1 MNPLA
6 ALEDFLKRRQADTP
20 WCHGLVVGLS
30 AGPDSLALLLAAA
43 DIAPKLNFSLRALH
57 VHHGLHADADAWAA
71 QAQAQATAAGVPLD
85 ILHVAVTAAGSGI
98 EAAARQARYDALA
111 QAMQPD
117 EALLLGHHQDDQ
129 AETVLLRLM
138 RGAGLRG
145 LAGMQECSIWP
156 GPPSLLRWRPWL
168 TLPRATLTQWLPK
181 ARACRLSRSEA
192 AEEGAS
198 DSLAAVSDPANNDPR
213 FARTALRHD
222 ILPRLQAHWPQAQAL
237 LARSANQLAQQQ
249 QVLDAYADDLLAL
262 LVRPDSDTL
271 SISALSRL
279 STASLQVALSRWLQQ
294 RAAGTLPHRYWP
306 RVTRELLQAK
316 VDAQPCLSWPGWSL
330 RRYRDALY
338 LTDEVA
344 LATLDSGAEHAIAW
358 PDPRQPIQLAGRLWT
373 LDGLCPGFDS
383 ALDHGV
389 VQRLL
394 ALPWRIARRQGGE
407 QWQPAGRGHHIT
419 LKHWCQEQGIPPWQ
433 RAQLYCVWAGDEIV
447 AVLTETG
454 EAYPGHFSSASWQR
468 SV

>member
-6 ALEDFLKRRQADTP
+6 ALEEFLRRRQADTP

-43 DIAPKLNFSLRALH
+43 DIAPKLNFSVRALH

-71 QAQAQATAAGVPLD
+71 QAQAQADAVGIPLQ
-85 ILHVAVTAAGSGI
+85 ILRVTVTAVGSGI

-111 QAMQPD
+111 QAMQPH

-145 LAGMQECSIWP
+145 LAGMRECSIWP
-156 GPPSLLRWRPWL
+156 GPPGLLRWRPWL
-168 TLPRATLTQWLPK
+168 NLPRAALTQWLPK
-181 ARACRLSRSEA
+181 ARACRLSRSETHTDD
-192 AEEGAS
+192 AS
-198 DSLAAVSDPANNDPR
+198 ASLVAVTDPANSDPR

-237 LARSANQLAQQQ
+237 LARSASQLAQQQ
-249 QVLDAYADDLLAL
+249 QVLDAYADDLLVL

-271 SISALSRL
+271 SVSALSRL
-279 STASLQVALSRWLQQ
+279 SAASMQVALSRWLQQ
-294 RAAGTLPHRYWP
+294 RGAGTLPHRYWP

-316 VDAQPCLSWPGWSL
+316 ADAQPCLSWPGWSL

-338 LTDEVA
+338 LMDDVA
-344 LATLDSGAEHAIAW
+344 LAALDSRTEQAVAW
-358 PDPRQPIQLAGRLWT
+358 PDPRQPVQLAGRLWI
-373 LDGLCPGFDS
+373 LDEVCPGLDAAFDP

-389 VQRLL
+389 AQRLL

-407 QWQPAGRGHHIT
+407 QWRPAGKVHHIS

-433 RAQLYCVWAGDEIV
+433 REQLYCVWAGDRVV
-447 AVLTETG
+447 AVITDTDTTCPKVFCAAL
-454 EAYPGHFSSASWQR
+454 
-468 SV
+468 